1 MNYGKNSK
9 NMYLETKILFLLRV
23 KLKVTIKSNYY
34 ILKLLLLLVF
44 LKIQTII
51 FFYQWS
57 R

>member
-1 MNYGKNSK
+1 MEIFLKYA
-9 NMYLETKILFLLRV
+9 LETKILRV

-34 ILKLLLLLVF
+34 ILKLLLLVF
-44 LKIQTII
+44 FKIQTII